1 MSKIDDTDRRIL
13 RILQEDS
20 RTAVSKI
27 AEQVGLSASTC
38 WRRINALE
46 TTGAIRKY
54 SIDLDPVALDLNF
67 QAIVHV
73 QLTRHDKDGI
83 EAFFRAIKT
92 TPQVR
97 ECYAVTGQSDYQLF
111 VQCRDVTA
119 YNRFLDDF
127 LFATPAVASAQTN
140 MVLKV
145 IKAPRTPA

>member
-46 TTGAIRKY
+46 TTGAISKY
-54 SIDLDPVALDLNF
+54 SIDLDPIALDLNF

-73 QLTRHDKDGI
+73 QLTRHDRDGI

-127 LFATPAVASAQTN
+127 LFASPAVASAQTN

-145 IKAPRTPA
+145 IKASRTPA